1 MSETKRS
8 PFTEAALERVLDSN
22 LSAKYSL
29 LGILKPD
36 NLIED
41 EFYDLGRVNFFSFVL
56 ESLSFVLKNQ
66 QT

>member
-41 EFYDLGRVNFFSFVL
+41 EFYDLGRVNLFSFVL